1 MAKVAISSEFL
12 EAFSRIPKSKQKK
25 VREFINR
32 FQNNP
37 SSNSINYEKIHDVLD
52 QRVRTARID
61 LAYRAVFIHPHKGD
75 VFILVWVDHHDE
87 AMDWAKRKT
96 FDINPKTGALQVFE
110 LEEIEK
116 VNQEFKKNE
125 EKEVVKYTLFDTFP
139 DQELLKT
146 GLPKILLPAIKA
158 IKKAEQLDD
167 LHSYLPEE
175 AYEALYWIANLG
187 YSVDQAITEVSSSI
201 QEDVDT
207 ENFELALEH
216 PDSKR
221 RFAVVKS
228 VDKMVKMLNAPLE
241 KWRVFLHPTQSNLVT
256 KKYNGS
262 VRILGGAG
270 TGKTVVAM
278 HRAQFLAKTYL
289 AKENEKILFTTFGK
303 TLAKNIEENLRHI
316 CGDEMRKIEV
326 IHLHSWA
333 SHYLKSQGVEF
344 KVAEKND
351 INQCWRNTFRAV
363 GSGDWTESFI
373 KSEWEHVVQAN
384 GIREKS
390 AYLRIP
396 RVGRGKRLSRPKRAE
411 IWDIFEEYI
420 HNISSVDKIEWI
432 DLIRETRK
440 YIEKN
445 NYVFPYK
452 SIIVDETQDF
462 HPEELKLIRAIVP
475 VQENDIFLVGDAHQ
489 RIYRQP
495 VVLSRC
501 GIDIRGRSKKLK
513 INYRTT
519 EEIRNLAI
527 SILKDIPIDDMDG
540 QFDESLGYKSL
551 LHGPVPQIKHF
562 KTREEEI
569 EHIRVTIQNL
579 IIDVNLNSI
588 CIVARTHLQI
598 DNYISDLKGYD
609 FKIVKLEGE
618 NFNQD
623 GIRFGTMHRV
633 KGLEFHHMLIVGAN
647 HGVLPYMYEEADALD
662 ENYIIREKCLLH
674 VAATRARDSL
684 SVSSYGI
691 KSDFL
696 KNVYIEG
703 KQ

>member
-37 SSNSINYEKIHDVLD
+37 SSNSINYEKIHDVID

-61 LAYRAVFIHPHKGD
+61 LAYRAVLLHPQKGD

-96 FDINPKTGALQVFE
+96 FDINPKTGALQVYE
-110 LEEIEK
+110 LEEIKK
-116 VNQEFKKNE
+116 VKKKYDDNE
-125 EKEVVKYTLFDTFP
+125 EKEIDHYTLFETFP
-139 DQELLKT
+139 DQELIKT
-146 GLPKILLPAIKA
+146 GLPKILLPTIKA
-158 IKKAEQLDD
+158 IKTAEQLDD
-167 LHSYLPEE
+167 LQGYIPEE
-175 AYEALYWIANLG
+175 AYEALFWIANLG

-201 QEDVDT
+201 QDDVDT
-207 ENFELALEH
+207 EDFELALEH

-228 VDKMVKMLNAPLE
+228 VDEMVKMLNAPLE

-262 VRILGGAG
+262 ARVLGGAG
-270 TGKTVVAM
+270 TGKTVVAI
-278 HRAQFLAKTYL
+278 HRAHYLAKTYL
-289 AKENEKILFTTFGK
+289 SKDNEKILFTTYNK
-303 TLAKNIEENLRHI
+303 TLAKNIKKNLRHI
-316 CGDEMRKIEV
+316 CGDEVKNIEV

-333 SHYLKSQGVEF
+333 SQYLKSQGVEF
-344 KVAEKND
+344 KVADQNE

-363 GSGDWTESFI
+363 GSGDWTEAFI
-373 KSEWEHVVQAN
+373 KSEWEHVIQAN

-440 YIEKN
+440 YIEQN
-445 NYVFPYK
+445 NYAFPYK
-452 SIIVDETQDF
+452 SIVVDETQDF
-462 HPEELKLIRAIVP
+462 HPEELKLIRAIIP
-475 VQENDIFLVGDAHQ
+475 GQENDIFLVGDAHQ
-489 RIYRQP
+489 RIYGQP

-501 GIDIRGRSKKLK
+501 GINIRGRSKKLK

-519 EEIRNLAI
+519 EEIRNLAT
-527 SILKDIPIDDMDG
+527 SILFDVPIDDMDG

-551 LHGPVPQIKHF
+551 LHGPAPQIIQF
-562 KTREEEI
+562 KTLDEEI
-569 EHIRVTIQNL
+569 DYLQSAILKLVE
-579 IIDVNLNSI
+579 DVEPSTI
-588 CIVARTHLQI
+588 CIVARTHSQI
-598 DNYISDLKGYD
+598 NNYFHNLDSLSIKFISLEEEKG
-609 FKIVKLEGE
+609 
-618 NFNQD
+618 NQ
-623 GIRFGTMHRV
+623 GAIRFGTMHRV
-633 KGLEFHHMLIVGAN
+633 KGLEFHHMFIVGVN
-647 HGVLPYMYEEADALD
+647 NGVVPLEFEEVDLMD
-662 ENYIIREKCLLH
+662 ENYYIREKCLLH

-684 SVSSYGI
+684 TITSYGTP
-691 KSDFL
+691 STFL
-696 KNVYIEG
+696 ANL
-703 KQ
+703 